1 MKFWLEIFVAINNT
15 HFFVLLGNKR
25 MVGDILTL
33 GSALMFGIV
42 HVGLQHSVY
51 FYNSSE
57 FLGCIGLFGT
67 IITIIQM

>member
-1 MKFWLEIFVAINNT
+1 MKLNIIKCILIFA
-15 HFFVLLGNKR
+15 GNKR

-33 GSALMFGIV
+33 GSALLFGIS

-51 FYNSSE
+51 FYNTYE

-67 IITIIQM
+67 IITVIQM